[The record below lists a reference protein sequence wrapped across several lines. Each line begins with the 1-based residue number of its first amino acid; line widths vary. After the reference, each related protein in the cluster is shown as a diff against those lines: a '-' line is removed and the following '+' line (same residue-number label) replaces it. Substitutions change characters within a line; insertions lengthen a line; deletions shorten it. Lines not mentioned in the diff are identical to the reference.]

1 MVLRREEKE
10 QIIKDFKKTDQDT
23 GSPEV
28 QVALLTEEIKQ
39 LTGHCQKNPKDFSS
53 KRGLIKMVCLRR
65 RLLNYIEHTNA
76 AEYKKIIDRLGLR
89 K

>member
-1 MVLRREEKE
+1 MVLQREEKE
-10 QIIKDFKKTDQDT
+10 QIVKDFKKTDQDT

-28 QVALLTEEIKQ
+28 QAALLTQEIKM
-39 LTGHCQKNPKDFSS
+39 LTDHCQKNPKDFSS

-65 RLLNYIEHTNA
+65 KLLNYIERTNTV
-76 AEYKKIIDRLGLR
+76 EYKKIIERLGLR

>member
-10 QIIKDFKKTDQDT
+10 QIIKEFKKTDQDT

-28 QVALLTEEIKQ
+28 QVAMLTQEIKS
-39 LTGHCQKNPKDFSS
+39 LTDHCQKNPKDFSS

-65 RLLNYIEHTNA
+65 SLLNYIEHTNA
-76 AEYKKIIDRLGLR
+76 SEYKKIIDRLGLR